1 MWSNILRNVPKIK
14 NTSRVVC
21 DFRDAKGGGNTGN
34 ALIEGI
40 LLYLQLTSETAV
52 TRRRGSAATYFG
64 SFPEKSTIKSA
75 SSPQWET
82 GATKMTMILLL

>member
-40 LLYLQLTSETAV
+40 LLYLQLTSETAEKGAKILEHAFQRKEIERMLCC
-52 TRRRGSAATYFG
+52 RRRN
-64 SFPEKSTIKSA
+64 
-75 SSPQWET
+75 
-82 GATKMTMILLL
+82 